1 MNKNENSHSLV
12 GYARQGDELIR
23 FCDSKRA
30 TPSDFDTDKT
40 VILIHGFTAHGDY
53 LKSLATELVNH
64 DYNVLVYNY
73 YSLNGILRAAKS
85 LAEKL
90 LLLNELA
97 NDNLKTNKVSLIC
110 HSMGGLVGKSLF
122 LLTPGK
128 DFVSSLVTIGTPH
141 KGTLTNAKLMK
152 HLINAGEYLSGKTVS
167 YRPECLS
174 AKELMGKDGYK
185 NIGLLSTLESE
196 IEELEDIPILSISGG
211 RNYLEVG
218 NNTLLN
224 YVANRYIQNQLS
236 EKNDGLVQE
245 NSSRP
250 LSGSNSVF
258 HPMSEHLNN
267 YSDYYDVN
275 HSHLVNSQV
284 IGLNIAVWL
293 KRASNFSHGNIS
305 S

>member
-1 MNKNENSHSLV
+1 MNNNENSHSIV

-23 FCDSKRA
+23 FGDSKRA
-30 TPSDFDTDKT
+30 TPSDFNTDKT

-90 LLLNELA
+90 VLLNELT
-97 NDNLKTNKVSLIC
+97 NGNLETNKVSLIC
-110 HSMGGLVGKSLF
+110 HSMGGLVGKSLC
-122 LLTPGK
+122 LLTTGK
-128 DFVSSLVTIGTPH
+128 GFVSSLVTIGTPH
-141 KGTLTNAKLMK
+141 KGTLTDAKLMK
-152 HLINAGEYLSGKTVS
+152 HLISAGEYLSGKTVS

-174 AKELMGKDGYK
+174 AKELMREDDYNK
-185 NIGLLSTLESE
+185 IGLLNSLESE

-224 YVANRYIQNQLS
+224 YMANRYIQSQLS

-245 NSSRP
+245 DSSSP
-250 LSGSNSVF
+250 FSKLNSVC
-258 HPMSEHLNN
+258 HPISEHLND

-284 IGLNIAVWL
+284 VGLNIAVWL
-293 KRASNFSHGNIS
+293 KDASNFGHGNIS